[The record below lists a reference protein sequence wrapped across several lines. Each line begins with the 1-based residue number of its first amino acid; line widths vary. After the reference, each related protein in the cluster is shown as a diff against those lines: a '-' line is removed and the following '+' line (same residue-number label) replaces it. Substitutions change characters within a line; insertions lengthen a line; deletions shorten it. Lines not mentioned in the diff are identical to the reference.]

1 MSNDA
6 LNGNKKE
13 TNKKICSY
21 SLGYMGQGAAYNFM
35 STYFIVFM
43 TDCVGMGSSLS
54 GTIMSIALLVEV
66 VSGMTVG
73 NISDSCSSKM
83 GKRRP
88 FILFALLTLPLIII
102 MLFMPIDVSSTA
114 KFIYYLIFSI
124 LFRISFSSYE
134 IPGGALGAEIATGYD
149 ERTRLR
155 TASRLFGIFGNTI
168 AYIFPLIV
176 LDMVKEASRGWQIA
190 SLVIASVCFFTWLA
204 TFILTKPYS
213 QSCSTV
219 HHNKNLLKEI
229 GKNYIQLSKLKP
241 MRILIIYKAAFS
253 CAIALFNIG
262 TVYYMRCCA
271 GLSNTYISY
280 VYFIT
285 SAVFLITTPIINKT
299 ALKFGK
305 SNQQKFTLGMAGITG
320 LVIFLFFQG
329 SIIGTFVYIV
339 MFAATQNSFWQLSTP
354 IFYDIVEVDQF
365 VNGKRREGDI
375 VSMVSVL
382 GTLIT
387 SIVVQIFGIFL
398 DLSGYNA
405 SISTQPQGVS
415 FFLSLAYVLVPSLCF
430 IVASAAL
437 FKFPLNKKTFN
448 ALTEAV
454 KKKTAGED
462 YSEYEEELNRIL
474 K

>member
-1 MSNDA
+1 
-6 LNGNKKE
+6 
-13 TNKKICSY
+13 
-21 SLGYMGQGAAYNFM
+21 
-35 STYFIVFM
+35 
-43 TDCVGMGSSLS
+43 
-54 GTIMSIALLVEV
+54 
-66 VSGMTVG
+66 
-73 NISDSCSSKM
+73 
-83 GKRRP
+83 
-88 FILFALLTLPLIII
+88 
-102 MLFMPIDVSSTA
+102 
-114 KFIYYLIFSI
+114 
-124 LFRISFSSYE
+124 
-134 IPGGALGAEIATGYD
+134 
-149 ERTRLR
+149 
-155 TASRLFGIFGNTI
+155 
-168 AYIFPLIV
+168 
-176 LDMVKEASRGWQIA
+176 
-190 SLVIASVCFFTWLA
+190 
-204 TFILTKPYS
+204 
-213 QSCSTV
+213 
-219 HHNKNLLKEI
+219 
-229 GKNYIQLSKLKP
+229 

-262 TVYYMRCCA
+262 TVYYMRCCV